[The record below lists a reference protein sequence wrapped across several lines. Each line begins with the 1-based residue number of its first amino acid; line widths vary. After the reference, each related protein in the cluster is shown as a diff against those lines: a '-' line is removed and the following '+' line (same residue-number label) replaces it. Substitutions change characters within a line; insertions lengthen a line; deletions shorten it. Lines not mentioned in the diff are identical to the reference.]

1 MLPIFPLNTVLFPGG
16 VLPLRVFETRY
27 MDMVRDCLKKEQHFG
42 VCLIQQGVEVARQP
56 GESATPEAVGCTA
69 EITDW
74 DMKDMGVLNI
84 RTLGVERFR
93 IQSRVVQP
101 NGLILAQVEMIPFD
115 PVAPI
120 ESERL
125 SCVKLLA
132 SIINELEQQFSD
144 PPVRRA
150 APHAT
155 DLRLQP
161 RRSGGPQPPAPGD
174 ASDRHADRARPP
186 HRVDQNGSR
195 LCPADPVVG
204 QGLAGPSARWDHR
217 PARADRPDLSGARRG
232 RPQSHHVGRSVP
244 PADALRP

>member
-27 MDMVRDCLKKEQHFG
+27 MDMVRDCLKKEQRFG

-120 ESERL
+120 ESECL

-144 PPVRRA
+144 PQSAHKIFPINSPYEMADA
-150 APHAT
+150 AWVA
-155 DLRLQP
+155 
-161 RRSGGPQPPAPGD
+161 
-174 ASDRHADRARPP
+174 
-186 HRVDQNGSR
+186 NR
-195 LCPADPVVG
+195 LCEVLPIP
-204 QGLAGPSARWDHR
+204 L
-217 PARADRPDLSGARRG
+217 RAKQRLMELEGGTQRLEIVDTY
-232 RPQSHHVGRSVP
+232 
-244 PADALRP
+244 LRQHKIV